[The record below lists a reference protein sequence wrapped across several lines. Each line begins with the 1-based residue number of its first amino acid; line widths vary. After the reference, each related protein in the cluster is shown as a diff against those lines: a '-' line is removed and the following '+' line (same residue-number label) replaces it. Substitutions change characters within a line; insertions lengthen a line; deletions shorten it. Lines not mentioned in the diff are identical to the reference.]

1 MSSAIVTG
9 QHVDPEKPEREP
21 HSDAAAAALRRAT
34 GGGKPR
40 RGTSGRGTGR
50 APRSSDRDPALL
62 ADAVDRLLA
71 ERGWTAA
78 SAAATVHAMWPQ
90 IVGADLA
97 GHVTP
102 ESLADG
108 RLVLRA
114 ESTAWAT
121 QVRLLLP
128 QLRQAIDRAVGH
140 GVVADISVVGP
151 EAPSWSAGPRRVP
164 GRGPRD
170 TYG

>member
-1 MSSAIVTG
+1 MS
-9 QHVDPEKPEREP
+9 ERTP
-21 HSDAAAAALRRAT
+21 PADAGSDAAAAALRRAT
-34 GGGKPR
+34 GGGTPR
-40 RGTSGRGTGR
+40 RGGAGR
-50 APRSSDRDPALL
+50 APASSRRSSDRDPALL
-62 ADAVDRLLA
+62 GDAVDRLLA
-71 ERGWTAA
+71 EKGWTAA
-78 SAAATVHAMWPQ
+78 SAAATVQTMWPQ

-102 ESLADG
+102 ESFADG
-108 RLVLRA
+108 RLLLRA

-128 QLRQAIDRAVGH
+128 QLRQAIERAVGT

-151 EAPSWSAGPRRVP
+151 QAPSWTAGPRRVP

>member
-1 MSSAIVTG
+1 MSGAIETG
-9 QHVDPEKPEREP
+9 DHLDPEQPEREP

-40 RGTSGRGTGR
+40 RGTPGRAPGR

-62 ADAVDRLLA
+62 ADAVDGLLA

-97 GHVTP
+97 GHVAP

-128 QLRQAIDRAVGH
+128 QLRQAIDRAVGS

>member
-1 MSSAIVTG
+1 MNCLIGA
-9 QHVDPEKPEREP
+9 HMDPEKPEREAR
-21 HSDAAAAALRRAT
+21 SDAAAAALLRAT
-34 GGGKPR
+34 GGGTPR
-40 RGTSGRGTGR
+40 RGGSGRGPGR

-62 ADAVDRLLA
+62 GDAVDRLLA
-71 ERGWTAA
+71 EKGWTAA
-78 SAAATVHAMWPQ
+78 SAAATVHSQWSQ

-128 QLRQAIDRAVGH
+128 QLRQAIDRAVGT
-140 GVVADISVVGP
+140 GVVADVSVVGP
-151 EAPSWSAGPRRVP
+151 QAPSWSAGPRRVP

>member
-1 MSSAIVTG
+1 MS
-9 QHVDPEKPEREP
+9 ERESSSQSS
-21 HSDAAAAALRRAT
+21 SDAAAAALRRAT

-40 RGTSGRGTGR
+40 RAGSGRGSGR
-50 APRSSDRDPALL
+50 SSRASDRDPALL
-62 ADAVDRLLA
+62 ADAVDGLLA

-78 SAAATVHAMWPQ
+78 SAAATVQARWPE

-97 GHVTP
+97 DHVTP
-102 ESLADG
+102 ESFADG

-128 QLRQAIDRAVGH
+128 QLRQAIDRAVGT

-151 EAPSWSAGPRRVP
+151 QAPSWSAGPRRVP